1 MQHIPL
7 GKDTEYRFD
16 YDASLLAPIPR
27 ALGREQLAIDASLF
41 KGRDVWNAYEIS
53 WLNSRGLPQVKVAKL
68 IVPCDSPNIV
78 ESKSLK
84 LYCNSFNQ
92 SRFASEQDVVQCM
105 QRDISACVG
114 AEVQLSLMDVDS
126 AETFDINVL
135 PGRCID
141 HQEIDIHTYQ
151 TDKHLLLPAD
161 GLVTQCQLYSHLLR
175 SLCPVTGQPDWA
187 TLFIEYSGQAID
199 EAALLRYVVSFRN
212 QQDFHELCVETI
224 FTHLWQRF
232 DLTSLTVYARYL
244 RRGGIDISPMRSSSE
259 VSLPDW
265 RQLRQ

>member
-1 MQHIPL
+1 MHHIPL

-41 KGRDVWNAYEIS
+41 KGHDVWNAYEIS
-53 WLNSRGLPQVKVAKL
+53 WLNSRGLPQVRVAKL
-68 IVPCDSPNIV
+68 VIPCDSPNIV

-92 SRFASEQDVVQCM
+92 SRFASEQDVLHCM

-114 AEVQLSLMDVDS
+114 AEVNVTLLHVDS
-126 AETFDINVL
+126 AGTFDISVL

-141 HQEIDIHTYQ
+141 DQDIDIDTYQ
-151 TDKHLLLPAD
+151 TDSDLLLPTE
-161 GLVTQCQLYSHLLR
+161 GLVTQRQLYSHLLR

-187 TLFIEYSGQAID
+187 SLFVEYSGQAID

-232 DLTSLTVYARYL
+232 ELTSLTVYARYL
-244 RRGGIDISPMRSSSE
+244 RRGGIDISPLRSSAG